1 MVGLKAML
9 QVRICQTCLS
19 TWSTQSGKFASLLIK
34 LTLKEEARRRA
45 RVEKVLLKQLPM
57 PQKIVVL

>member
-1 MVGLKAML
+1 ML
-9 QVRICQTCLS
+9 QARICQTCLS
-19 TWSTQSGKFASLLIK
+19 TWSTQNVRFASLLIK

-57 PQKIVVL
+57 HQKIVVL